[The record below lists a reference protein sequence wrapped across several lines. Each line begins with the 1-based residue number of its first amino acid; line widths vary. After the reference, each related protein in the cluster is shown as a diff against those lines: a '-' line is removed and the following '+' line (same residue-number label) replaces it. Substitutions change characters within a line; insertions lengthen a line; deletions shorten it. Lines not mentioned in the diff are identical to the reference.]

1 MNFSFWKRNGIPVV
15 RQHDQSE
22 CALACISMVG
32 KYHGISL
39 SLDYLRLRFPASV
52 FGTKLSS
59 VVGICTESGML
70 TRAVRLELDEL
81 CKLQTPCILHWEMGH
96 YVVLVESTKKGAWVH
111 DPSVGR
117 VFISRT
123 ELGRLF
129 TGIALELSRRVD
141 FTARNESSASAKF
154 NWLRFATA
162 VPGFHGALARSFA
175 LAVLLEVL
183 SLAQPVITQ
192 VIIDQSATNSNSA
205 LIISMAIALTTL
217 SLSALVFGAAR
228 TWVIGTIQG
237 RLFLSSSSN
246 VFAHLLQLPMS
257 FFERRRLGD
266 VISRFNTVANIQKI
280 LSTRLVEVVL
290 DGLMSILTLT
300 VLFVYCRLAAVIAIF
315 ALLGQIVAKL
325 ICYPGFS
332 ELSAKTLMIAARQQ
346 NRVVESV
353 RLVHTIRTSNAQ
365 SRVLSRY
372 VDLGVSGLDADL
384 DVQRYEILLN
394 FCSSLISTVERIV
407 IMAVGAFFVGS
418 HVFTVGA
425 LVATLYISLQF
436 STRSRNLMEY
446 LFQLRLLKLQQGRL
460 ADIVN
465 AKPEPNFSTRY
476 IGHLEGHGLKLNNV
490 SFRYNQNDRWILK
503 SVTLEIQA
511 GEFVAI
517 VGPSGI
523 GKSTLINI
531 IMGVLSPSM
540 GEIAVGNIELESFGK
555 SNYREILG
563 VALQDAGIFS
573 GTIAEN
579 ISMFDDAA
587 TYDQIEAASKLAC
600 VHDEILAKPMGYNT
614 QLGGIESHL
623 SAGQRQKIILARAL
637 YRHPKIL
644 ILDEATCHMDVQT
657 EKKILENISALKIT
671 RIMVTHRYGA
681 AFCADRI
688 YDVARGEYCV
698 KEDRVSLQNEI
709 TSVA

>member
-1 MNFSFWKRNGIPVV
+1 
-15 RQHDQSE
+15 
-22 CALACISMVG
+22 MVG
-32 KYHGISL
+32 KYHGLNL

-59 VVGICTESGML
+59 VVGICTDSGML

-81 CKLQTPCILHWEMGH
+81 SKLQTPCILHWEMGH
-96 YVVLVESTKKGAWVH
+96 YVVLAESTKDGAWVH
-111 DPSVGR
+111 DPSIGR
-117 VFISRT
+117 VFVSRT

-129 TGIALELSRRVD
+129 TGVALELSRRVD
-141 FTARNESSASAKF
+141 FIARNESPVSAKF
-154 NWLRFATA
+154 NWLKFATA
-162 VPGFHGALARSFA
+162 VQGFRGALVRSFG

-192 VIIDQSATNSNSA
+192 VIVDQSATNSDSA
-205 LIISMAIALTTL
+205 LVVSLAIALTTL

-266 VISRFNTVANIQKI
+266 VVSRFNTIASIQKI

-300 VLFVYCRLAAVIAIF
+300 ALFVYCRLAAVIALF
-315 ALLGQIVAKL
+315 ALFGQIIVKV
-325 ICYPGFS
+325 IGYPSFA
-332 ELSAKTLMIAARQQ
+332 ERSAKTLMIGARQQ

-372 VDLGVSGLDADL
+372 VDLGVSAFDADM

-394 FCSSLISTVERIV
+394 FFSSLISNVERIV
-407 IMAVGAFFVGS
+407 IMAVGAFLVGN
-418 HVFTVGA
+418 HAFTVGA

-465 AKPEPNFSTRY
+465 ARPEPNFSSRY
-476 IGHLEGHGLKLNNV
+476 IGHPEGHGLSLNNV

-503 SVTLEIQA
+503 GLTMEIQE

-523 GKSTLINI
+523 GKSTLVNI

-540 GEIAVGNIELESFGK
+540 GEVVIGNVDLENFGK

-579 ISMFDDAA
+579 ISMFDEAA
-587 TYDQIEAASKLAC
+587 TYEQIETAAKLAC
-600 VHDEILAKPMGYNT
+600 VHDEILTKPMGYNT

-637 YRHPKIL
+637 YRQPKIL
-644 ILDEATCHMDVQT
+644 VLDEATCHMDVHT
-657 EKKILENISALKIT
+657 EKKILENIAALNIT
-671 RIMVTHRYGA
+671 RIMVTHRHGA
-681 AFCADRI
+681 ALYADRI
-688 YDVARGEYCV
+688 YDVARGEYWP
-698 KEDRVSLQNEI
+698 KEDRAALRNE
-709 TSVA
+709 TAVMAR